1 MYKKFSYKSKVT
13 KGCVAFVVA
22 SSLVLAPTVIN
33 NYSEA
38 SETRQSDVSIDSAG
52 TISKINDNVARI
64 DLNKGITY
72 NIDKNGIATI
82 KDTHSGKTEQ
92 LPVTAKDKNG
102 EDATLVYFEE
112 DGKLGVQVVKQQQER
127 GAAKCVIGTVGGA
140 IGGATTGGLGG
151 AAVGTVTLP
160 IVGTVTLPIVGTV
173 SGGVVGA
180 IGGGIGGASGG
191 YVAGC

>member
-1 MYKKFSYKSKVT
+1 MYNINTSKII
-13 KGCVAFVVA
+13 KASLAFVIA
-22 SSLVLAPTVIN
+22 SGIVFSPIGIDN
-33 NYSEA
+33 DSEA
-38 SETRQSDVSIDSAG
+38 SEASEANSSMVSKKCAG

-72 NIDKNGIATI
+72 NVDENGIATI
-82 KDTHSGKTEQ
+82 KDTRSGKTEQ

-102 EDATLVYFEE
+102 ENATLVYFED

-160 IVGTVTLPIVGTV
+160 IVGTV

>member
-1 MYKKFSYKSKVT
+1 MYNINTSKII
-13 KGCVAFVVA
+13 KASLAFVIA
-22 SSLVLAPTVIN
+22 SGIVFSPIGIDN
-33 NYSEA
+33 DSEA
-38 SETRQSDVSIDSAG
+38 SEASEANSSMVSKKCAG

-72 NIDKNGIATI
+72 NVDENGIATI
-82 KDTHSGKTEQ
+82 KDTRSGKTEQ

-102 EDATLVYFEE
+102 ENATLVYIEE
-112 DGKLGVQVVKQQQER
+112 DGKQGVQVVKQQQER

-160 IVGTVTLPIVGTV
+160 IVGTV

>member
-151 AAVGTVTLP
+151 AAVGTVTRP
-160 IVGTVTLPIVGTV
+160 IVGPV